1 MGDEQT
7 DHLDSAS
14 AERASPVIT
23 RAVQVLPE
31 GLYLMTSAFDGER
44 AGMLVHSVMRA
55 SVAPPL
61 IVVAARKGHAIDP
74 IIRDSRCFAVG
85 LVDPGDKLIRK
96 RFRFAESAVS
106 ARGDS
111 DAPDPFDPFPDRTLI
126 TGSPILDRC
135 RVWMDCQIVR
145 HVDLEADYELFVGLV
160 VSARINDGP

>member
-7 DHLDSAS
+7 DQLDSAS
-14 AERASPVIT
+14 AEQVSPVIA
-23 RAVQVLPE
+23 RALQVLPE
-31 GLYLMTSAFDGER
+31 GLYLMTSAYDGER

-85 LVDPGDKLIRK
+85 LVDPEDKLIRK
-96 RFRFAESAVS
+96 RFQYAESSVS
-106 ARGDS
+106 ARGETN
-111 DAPDPFDPFPDRTLI
+111 APDPFDTFPDRTLV

-145 HVDLEADYELFVGLV
+145 HVDLETDYELFVGLV
-160 VSARINDGP
+160 VSARIKDQP